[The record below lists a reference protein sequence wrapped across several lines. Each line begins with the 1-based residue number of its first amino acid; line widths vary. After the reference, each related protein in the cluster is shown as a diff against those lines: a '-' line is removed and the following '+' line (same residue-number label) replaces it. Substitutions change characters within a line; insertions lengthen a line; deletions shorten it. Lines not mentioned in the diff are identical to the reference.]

1 MVPALITARRLESA
15 QRSAVAD
22 VLADAFEHD
31 PMQAWL
37 FPNVERRMQRLRRF
51 YERDLVVRLE
61 GSTTMCLLGT
71 AAVACWQAPG
81 GAGTLPL
88 RSALRLAPCFWS
100 VAAHHPLAGPRVL
113 AAALRQRPEEPHWYL
128 SHLAVRPGD
137 QGRGFGRTLLQWGI
151 ERADEEGVGTYLET
165 ANPDNLPFYRS
176 AGYSQVG
183 LVRVDDA
190 PNVWTLWRGPAAAN
204 APAPIPER
212 RSAPADQGARHTGPP
227 VSTGDRSDGDSE

>member
-1 MVPALITARRLESA
+1 MVPAVVTARRLEPE
-15 QRSAVAD
+15 QRSGVAI

-37 FPNVERRMQRLRRF
+37 FPNGERRRQRLRRF
-51 YERDLVVRLE
+51 YERDLAVRLE
-61 GSTTMCLLGT
+61 GSTTTCLLGT

-100 VAAHHPLAGPRVL
+100 VAAHHPLAGPRLL
-113 AAALRQRPEEPHWYL
+113 AAVLRQRPDEPHWYL

-137 QGRGFGRTLLQWGI
+137 RRRGFGRTLLQWGI
-151 ERADEEGVGTYLET
+151 ERADEDGVGTYLET

-176 AGYSQVG
+176 AGYAQVG

-190 PNVWTLWRGPAAAN
+190 PSVWALWRGPAAASFPTPTRDPRL
-204 APAPIPER
+204 AA
-212 RSAPADQGARHTGPP
+212 ADQGATHAGPP
-227 VSTGDRSDGDSE
+227 VAGGDRSDGGSQ